1 MRDRVDLFLAALRSS
16 LSGRLAAER
25 SALEASLGAILDE
38 ARGAWPSVVLDDG
51 AFLRFLAERL
61 PEDAELETLARFN
74 LTGLYIACGCLL
86 GDARAVAAFR
96 ERYHPVIE
104 RALAAIELPRAT
116 REDAAQSIF
125 QKLFLGDT
133 ESRPKI
139 CHYAGEGELETWLR
153 VVATRHAI
161 DLARRERAGHRN
173 LDEES
178 QLLDLAAGDS
188 DPELA
193 LLKER
198 YRVEF
203 KEAFQEAF
211 ATLGRE
217 ERNLL
222 RYQVLE
228 GLSIDEIGLL
238 YQVHRA
244 TAARR
249 LARVREKLLDTT
261 RETLLARLR
270 LQPEGSEFESILRL
284 IQSELQVSITRL
296 LAPEPPPADPKKPG

>member
-1 MRDRVDLFLAALRSS
+1 VSDPVLHFLSLLPEATRERLGRDRERLA
-16 LSGRLAAER
+16 GRLTALLAE
-25 SALEASLGAILDE
+25 ACA
-38 ARGAWPSVVLDDG
+38 AWPGVALDDG
-51 AFLRFLAERL
+51 AFLGFLAERV
-61 PEDAELETLARFN
+61 PAEAELEALSRFN
-74 LTGLYIACGCLL
+74 LTGLYIACGCQL
-86 GDARAVAAFR
+86 GDPRAVTAFR
-96 ERYHPVIE
+96 DRYLPVIE
-104 RALAAIELPRAT
+104 RALGSIELPRAT
-116 REDAAQSIF
+116 REDAAQTIF
-125 QKLFLGDT
+125 QKLFLGDH

-161 DLARRERAGHRN
+161 DLARRERAGRRN

-178 QLLDLAAGDS
+178 QLLDLAAACD
-188 DPELA
+188 DPELR

-203 KEAFQEAF
+203 KEAFEAAF
-211 ATLGRE
+211 ATLDRE

-238 YQVHRA
+238 YQIHRA

-249 LARVREKLLDTT
+249 LARVRERLLEQT
-261 RETLLARLR
+261 REILLARLR
-270 LQPEGSEFESILRL
+270 LQPEASEFESILRL
-284 IQSELQVSITRL
+284 IQSELQVSIVRL
-296 LAPEPPPADPKKPG
+296 LGPDAGPGKP

>member
-1 MRDRVDLFLAALRSS
+1 MQPVSHELDHFLAALAEPLRERFASERERLES
-16 LSGRLAAER
+16 RLASLLAEARAAWPGVELEAGTFLLFVAER
-25 SALEASLGAILDE
+25 ISAGAGVEQLE
-38 ARGAWPSVVLDDG
+38 RMN
-51 AFLRFLAERL
+51 LA
-61 PEDAELETLARFN
+61 
-74 LTGLYIACGCLL
+74 GLYIACGCQL

-96 ERYHPVIE
+96 ERYLPVIE

-125 QKLFLGDT
+125 QKLFLGGG

-161 DLARRERAGHRN
+161 DLARRERAGRRN

-178 QLLDLAAGDS
+178 QLLDLAAADA

-203 KEAFQEAF
+203 KESFEQAF
-211 ATLGRE
+211 ATLGLE

-228 GLSIDEIGLL
+228 GLSIDELGVL
-238 YQVHRA
+238 YRIHRA

-249 LARVREKLLDTT
+249 LARVREKLLERT
-261 RETLLARLR
+261 REVLLARLR
-270 LQPEGSEFESILRL
+270 LQPGASEFESILRL

-296 LAPEPPPADPKKPG
+296 LAPDPAAKKP

>member
-1 MRDRVDLFLAALRSS
+1 VSSQVDSFLAALPTALREPFASARETLEPR
-16 LSGRLAAER
+16 LSTILA
-25 SALEASLGAILDE
+25 E
-38 ARGAWPSVVLDDG
+38 ARAAWPGVELD
-51 AFLRFLAERL
+51 ASSFLAFLAERVPAGAG
-61 PEDAELETLARFN
+61 PEALGRFN
-74 LTGLYIACGCLL
+74 LTGLYIACGCQL
-86 GDARAVAAFR
+86 GDARAVSAFR
-96 ERYHPVIE
+96 DRYLPVIA
-104 RALAAIELPRAT
+104 RAVATIELPRAT
-116 REDAAQSIF
+116 REDAEQTIF
-125 QKLFLGDT
+125 QKLFLGDE

-161 DLARRERAGHRN
+161 DLARRERAGRRN

-178 QLLDLAAGDS
+178 QLLDLADACD
-188 DPELA
+188 DPELQ

-203 KEAFQEAF
+203 KEAFESAF

-217 ERNLL
+217 QRNLL

-249 LARVREKLLDTT
+249 LARVREDLLERT
-261 RETLLARLR
+261 RETLLARLK
-270 LQPEGSEFESILRL
+270 LQPGASEFESILRL

-296 LAPEPPPADPKKPG
+296 LQPEPTVAKK